1 MCGYALL
8 CRREVS
14 CYDFIESWVVCLEL
28 FACVDRIVYSVDW
41 MSFLVDVEPALDSFG
56 PILIDVAAGVCV
68 DPFSCSECRVQSCLK
83 LIVNLR
89 IYRNDSELVDR
100 MCELMY
106 KDVLFPVTVSLKAEY
121 ILLCA

>member
-28 FACVDRIVYSVDW
+28 FACVDRIVYSVDR

-68 DPFSCSECRVQSCLK
+68 YPFSCSESRIQRSLK

-89 IYRNDSELVDR
+89 IYRNDSELMDSMGEFVY
-100 MCELMY
+100 E
-106 KDVLFPVTVSLKAEY
+106 DVLFPVTVSLKAEH

>member
-28 FACVDRIVYSVDW
+28 FACVDRIVYSVDRI
-41 MSFLVDVEPALDSFG
+41 SFLVHIEPALHALG
-56 PILIDVAAGVCV
+56 PILVDVAAGVCV
-68 DPFSCSECRVQSCLK
+68 YPFSCSESRIKRSLQLC
-83 LIVNLR
+83 IDLR
-89 IYRNDSELVDR
+89 IYRDDSELMDSMGEFVY
-100 MCELMY
+100 E
-106 KDVLFPVTVSLKAEY
+106 DVLFPVTVSLKAEY